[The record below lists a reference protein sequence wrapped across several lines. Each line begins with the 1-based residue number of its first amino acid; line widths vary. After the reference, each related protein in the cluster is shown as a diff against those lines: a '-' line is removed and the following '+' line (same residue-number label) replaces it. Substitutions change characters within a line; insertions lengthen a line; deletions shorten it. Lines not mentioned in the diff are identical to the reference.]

1 MSIDA
6 GRIANYPQNMAASRD
21 LADYWL
27 SRLRVAAV
35 HEAGGLPEAV
45 LGVADSLLA
54 TTNRNALA
62 GALIA
67 ALLRIDEVEAELA
80 KTLDNWDVMSEMR
93 AERNHLAWRHAR
105 QRAADHLAAL
115 VESDTE
121 RDHLAVQLRERD
133 EDVRD
138 LANRLAEFCGIT
150 S

>member
-6 GRIANYPQNMAASRD
+6 GRIANYPQNMAASRN

-67 ALLRIDEVEAELA
+67 ALLRIDEVEVELA
-80 KTLDNWDVMSEMR
+80 KTLDNWDAMSEMR
-93 AERNHLAWRHAR
+93 AERYRLAWESAR
-105 QRAADHLAAL
+105 QRARNYAAAL
-115 VESDTE
+115 VDADDE
-121 RDHLAVQLRERD
+121 RDALRAELRARD
-133 EDVRD
+133 EATR
-138 LANRLAEFCGIT
+138 
-150 S
+150 